1 MKHGIPFTA
10 SCLVFI
16 ISELELKVEDLE
28 KVHNEREALLFRVLK
43 QLRGVQKRLQCM
55 ISDIPENLQEVLG
68 SLFTILKPFLNDGT
82 DDKVVA
88 NRESSIK
95 EGYSED
101 NLMGSEI
108 LRSERSD
115 SEEESSNIND
125 FKDEIRETSITLSKT
140 KPSQTAE
147 CASESENLDR
157 FKHFLSVTVN
167 TVQES
172 KYTVQSLKPETEQIT
187 KHVSVIHKETSTQT
201 DDPIVQ
207 TSLSISTT
215 DEQHAHSSYSKSTT
229 PSAVATQKSPS
240 TSRYRNNSYAMLC
253 QSIRVDNPRTL

>member
-16 ISELELKVEDLE
+16 FSELELKIEDLE
-28 KVHNEREALLFRVLK
+28 KVHNEREAQLFRVLK
-43 QLRGVQKRLQCM
+43 QLRGIQKRLQCM

-68 SLFTILKPFLNDGT
+68 SLFNILEPFLSDGT
-82 DDKVVA
+82 HDKLIDS
-88 NRESSIK
+88 RESSMIDV
-95 EGYSED
+95 YSDEHS
-101 NLMGSEI
+101 MKSEV
-108 LRSERSD
+108 LRPESSE

-125 FKDEIRETSITLSKT
+125 FKEEIRDTSITLSNT
-140 KPSQTAE
+140 KSSQTAE
-147 CASESENLDR
+147 CASENLDK
-157 FKHFLSVTVN
+157 FKQHLLSVTVN

-172 KYTVQSLKPETEQIT
+172 KYTVQSLKPETEHIT
-187 KHVSVIHKETSTQT
+187 KHESVIHKETSTQT

-215 DEQHAHSSYSKSTT
+215 DEQHAHPSYSKSTT